1 MHHIQLQF
9 QFWKQVSVAESHRNI
24 EGFGSLHI
32 LSLVTPRPVVVVRL
46 REAVLPLVPSTTEI
60 LMGLDETERI
70 HPKRRRKK
78 KKEKRKEGEE
88 EEEEEGEK
96 KKGLER
102 NGKWIGFA
110 RAMGMTAG
118 RKMTGDLLSPSPR
131 LLLPP
136 VHIVLHSHLHLVL
149 STSLCV

>member
-131 LLLPP
+131 LLL
-136 VHIVLHSHLHLVL
+136 L
-149 STSLCV
+149 SLFLFLFLFLFG